1 MQPASSDRRST
12 YLDALTLEIERKLR
26 KALSSPGQ
34 RPYLLQQL
42 FADVALEIEDRTL
55 DIIFDKDE
63 DQIVAAQDGIDASL
77 CFYDVLADYY
87 VEEPERAKCILS
99 LIVQLWSQSF
109 VSHIFALLFHKWLFE
124 VSVENTETLL
134 RYGSALVQGA
144 GNVFWIDIQT
154 NRKRFLSLFTVG
166 QTLLSLSNYKSF
178 FKIKIQQYAM
188 LFSFQYL
195 LEEVALVPERS
206 LKISIQARRDLY
218 LLLSRFL
225 FFYDADDSLEN
236 FLKSFPTFPNAFLVG
251 GPVDIFVIELTDQ
264 LQKLKVEPVL
274 VHYLS
279 RMSALRGSTSVIQSR
294 VENDYKYKT
303 KGMPLQLHFS
313 WRANISDESCTTC
326 RLGYI
331 GSALSCG
338 SISSACYKPLLS
350 IALSLVLAFLL
361 LEFYYDMREDG
372 CILLH
377 RTTSFRSGELEKTQK
392 NLRGSGMIA
401 STISILL

>member
-154 NRKRFLSLFTVG
+154 NRKRFLSLFT
-166 QTLLSLSNYKSF
+166 
-178 FKIKIQQYAM
+178 
-188 LFSFQYL
+188 YL

-236 FLKSFPTFPNAFLVG
+236 FLKNFPTFPNAFLVG

-279 RMSALRGSTSVIQSR
+279 RMSALRALYRSR

-392 NLRGSGMIA
+392 NLRSIA
-401 STISILL
+401 NAHKCRYVFYLLLSL

>member
-1 MQPASSDRRST
+1 MQPAASDRRST

-42 FADVALEIEDRTL
+42 FADVALEIEDRAL

-63 DQIVAAQDGIDASL
+63 DRIVAAHDGIDASL

-87 VEEPERAKCILS
+87 VEEPERGKCILA

-109 VSHIFALLFHKWLFE
+109 VSHTFALLFHKWLFE
-124 VSVENTETLL
+124 VSVENTEALL

-154 NRKRFLSLFTVG
+154 NRRRFLSLF
-166 QTLLSLSNYKSF
+166 
-178 FKIKIQQYAM
+178 M
-188 LFSFQYL
+188 YL

-225 FFYDADDSLEN
+225 FFYNADGSLEI
-236 FLKSFPTFPNAFLVG
+236 FLKNFPTFPNAFLVG
-251 GPVDIFVIELTDQ
+251 GPADIFVIELTDQ

-279 RMSALRGSTSVIQSR
+279 RMSALRG
-294 VENDYKYKT
+294 
-303 KGMPLQLHFS
+303 
-313 WRANISDESCTTC
+313 
-326 RLGYI
+326 
-331 GSALSCG
+331 
-338 SISSACYKPLLS
+338 
-350 IALSLVLAFLL
+350 
-361 LEFYYDMREDG
+361 LELRM
-372 CILLH
+372 
-377 RTTSFRSGELEKTQK
+377 TTSTRLKACLYSFTSPGGPMYPTRVVRHTAWDTLDLLFPVGRYPRHVISLFFRLLYPWYWPSSCWNFIMTCVKTVVYYFIGLLASSWE
-392 NLRGSGMIA
+392 NLRKPR
-401 STISILL
+401 ST